1 MSSISTSST
10 ARKRRHTGPVV
21 PVSCSLQPY
30 GKGEKYKLVFSDG
43 SHKWLE
49 RTTHILK
56 NLAKPGLENWHGQK
70 TAEYYEECYRLGIHP
85 KFWDAVNA
93 GERARDAAGARGKAV
108 HKAIE
113 DYLLH
118 GVVWDP
124 KDFPPIQAYQLKSW
138 LVWWERSGLVAS
150 QVEFVVYSQIG
161 EWAGTVDL
169 VVKDGAGWRIYD
181 WKTGSLK
188 PEHAW
193 QQAAYAFAIFEM
205 GLGEVTH
212 AELIDL
218 PSDLGKG
225 LKANVLWDRDHLE
238 ARQELMG
245 GWNPFRVA
253 CKAIPKL
260 GPSIEFEP
268 VLVDFVP
275 EYAGLPETTESEIEE
290 LFLNL

>member
-1 MSSISTSST
+1 MSAVSTSST
-10 ARKRRHTGPVV
+10 ARKRRNTGPPV

-30 GKGEKYKLVFSDG
+30 HGKDKYKLVFSDG

-49 RTTHILK
+49 RTTHLLQ
-56 NLAKPGLENWHGQK
+56 NLAKKGLPGWHGMK

-93 GERARDAAGARGKAV
+93 GDRARDAAGARGKAV

-113 DYLLH
+113 EFLLH

-124 KDFPPIQAYQLKSW
+124 SQFTPAQAYQLKSW
-138 LVWWERSGLVAS
+138 LVWWEASGLCAS
-150 QVEFVVYSQIG
+150 MVEAVVYSQTG
-161 EWAGTVDL
+161 GYGGTIDL

-181 WKTGSLK
+181 WKTGSLQ
-188 PEHAW
+188 PNHAW
-193 QQAAYAFAIFEM
+193 QMGAYSLAMVEM
-205 GLGEVTH
+205 GVGEVLH

-218 PSDLGKG
+218 PKNPGDPLR
-225 LKANVLWDRDHLE
+225 ANVLWTRDSLPK
-238 ARQELMG
+238 RQYLQV
-245 GWNPFRVA
+245 GWHAFVIA
-253 CKAIPKL
+253 CGSIPVL
-260 GPSIEFEP
+260 GPSIEFPP